1 MDKKMFYKCID
12 AEILRFLPKL
22 KLPRFIKLLLIINLE
37 PSCRAIYYIRKMQYY
52 SKSKFFIF
60 RLLSRLYNVKL
71 VREFG
76 ICIGADSQIGIGL
89 HIPHPTSIVIGGSVK
104 IGKNFSIY
112 QNCTVGGARTGDVK
126 KGNQPTIGDNVTLFS
141 GSMILGR
148 ITVADNITIGANSVL
163 LKDALSEGVYVGNP
177 AKRQERRNNP

>member
-1 MDKKMFYKCID
+1 MDRRMYMKCID

-22 KLPRFIKLLLIINLE
+22 KLPRLFKLLIVINLE

-52 SKSKFFIF
+52 SKRSWIF
-60 RLLSRLYNVKL
+60 RLLSRYYYAKL

-76 ICIGADSQIGIGL
+76 ICIGANAEIGIGL

-141 GSMILGR
+141 GSMILGH
-148 ITVADNITIGANSVL
+148 ITVANNVTIGANSVL
-163 LKDALSEGVYVGNP
+163 LKDALEEGVYVGTP
-177 AKRQERRNNP
+177 AKRHVSNK